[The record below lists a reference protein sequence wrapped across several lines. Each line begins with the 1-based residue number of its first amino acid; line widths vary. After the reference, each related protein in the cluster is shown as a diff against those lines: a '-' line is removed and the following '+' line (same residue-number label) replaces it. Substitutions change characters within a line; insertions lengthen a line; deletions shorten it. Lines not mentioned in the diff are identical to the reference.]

1 MFTGLKQRIE
11 NVRLSPG
18 RLLGRES
25 APPTKSGKSG
35 KGGKPTNAPPAE
47 NRFRR
52 LFRETRSELKKVTWP
67 TREQTIRLTGI
78 VIAFSVVVGL
88 LMGGID
94 FIFSTFIQWLIGA
107 R

>member
-1 MFTGLKQRIE
+1 MFSGLKQRIE
-11 NVRLSPG
+11 NARLSPS
-18 RLLGRES
+18 RLLGRE
-25 APPTKSGKSG
+25 APPPAKAG
-35 KGGKPTNAPPAE
+35 KGGRPAAPSEP
-47 NRFRR
+47 RFRR
-52 LFRETRSELKKVTWP
+52 FIREIRSELKKVTWP

-94 FIFSTFIQWLIGA
+94 FIFSALIEWMIGV